1 MYKRQ
6 LLVGLSYAGILTYLN
21 AYSVERGLTAG
32 AGLFFLAYA
41 AAMLVMRLTLGTLQD
56 RRGDDA
62 VVYPA
67 LLCFTAAL
75 LVLAFATR
83 DWQVVLAGVLSGLG
97 YGTLMPAAQAIAV
110 NAVPSHQLGAGISTL
125 MLFADVGLGLG
136 PVLLGGLVASAGYGT
151 MYAALAGVLVIAAGY
166 YFVMHGRRGA
176 VARA

>member
-1 MYKRQ
+1 MCIRDSLRSVLHPAVLPISGFM

-83 DWQVVLAGVLSGLG
+83 DWQVVLAGALSGLG

-136 PVLLGGLVASAGYGT
+136 LSLIHISEPTRPY
-151 MYAALAGVLVIAAGY
+151 
-166 YFVMHGRRGA
+166 
-176 VARA
+176 